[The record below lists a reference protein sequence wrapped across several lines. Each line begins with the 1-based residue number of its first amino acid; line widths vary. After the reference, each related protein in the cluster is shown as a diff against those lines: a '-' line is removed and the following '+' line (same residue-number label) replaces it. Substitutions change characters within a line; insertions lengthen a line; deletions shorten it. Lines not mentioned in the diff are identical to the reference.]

1 LSNGICFGV
10 LGVGGITSLNG
21 NVRVDVAIVGRG
33 RKSKNPPAGGAEG
46 AGRREE
52 VRLPYISRRKLAMIE
67 RCTNMTLARVGQCG
81 NPQLD
86 NSMWVKPADGCCER
100 YPDKHN
106 DRKYSTTRS
115 ASSQAVATRL

>member
-46 AGRREE
+46 AGRREK
-52 VRLPYISRRKLAMIE
+52 VRLPYISRRKLAVIE
-67 RCTNMTLARVGQCG
+67 RCTSIRLAPVGQCG

-86 NSMWVKPADGCCER
+86 NSM
-100 YPDKHN
+100 
-106 DRKYSTTRS
+106 
-115 ASSQAVATRL
+115 